1 MIHSKNEKIS
11 KKSRR
16 IYNLIKEL
24 QKETKSLR
32 KGSKKR
38 RLQKR
43 KQLDKDLLY
52 LEKKGRIRSGCGI
65 LGDGANMMECGLF
78 WGGAVAAVDFT
89 AGWVSWALSQDN
101 KEKIVKKVTK
111 LVSEIKGKSQQIEDD
126 KISGL
131 TEKQDDI
138 FDFSSAPSWSRSL
151 QRGAMVASG
160 IVGTSALAAATG
172 N

>member
-1 MIHSKNEKIS
+1 MIDSKNEKIS
-11 KKSRR
+11 KKSR
-16 IYNLIKEL
+16 IIFNLIKEL

-52 LEKKGRIRSGCGI
+52 LEKKGRIRSGWPLCPF
-65 LGDGANMMECGLF
+65 DGPAECGLF
-78 WGGAVAAVDFT
+78 WGGAVAAVDYGF
-89 AGWVSWALSQDN
+89 GWVSWKFGN
-101 KEKIVKKVTK
+101 GEKIVNKIGQF
-111 LVSEIKGKSQQIEDD
+111 VSELRGQSKQIEDD
-126 KISGL
+126 KIRRL
-131 TEKQDDI
+131 EEKQDDP
-138 FDFSSAPSWSRSL
+138 FDFSSPPSWSRSL

-160 IVGTSALAAATG
+160 IVGTHALVAATG